1 MMAEQQTQRE
11 KFEQAARE
19 LECDD
24 DEKRFKDRLSKLAKQ
39 KPAESQG

>member
-1 MMAEQQTQRE
+1 MTQSQTQRE

-24 DEKRFKDRLSKLAKQ
+24 DETRFKDRMKKLARHRPDEK
-39 KPAESQG
+39 KK